1 MRLRHKKWTS
11 SVLEEN
17 KDIVIPLKG
26 ITSKSLESFTD
37 IEIGCGL
44 GGFLKDLVLLNPDK
58 RYLGIEVNI
67 NAFASL
73 VKKMKDIK
81 EKDNFSVINA
91 PFERVIP
98 YLKSSSIDNIYINF
112 PDPWIKKRQYQRRL
126 SYPYFL
132 KEYYRILKPGGKIF
146 FRTDNLDLFSAS
158 ISYFMLTPLFDL
170 TISYPFYSEKVDYLP
185 STEYERKFR
194 EKGVSISLITGIK
207 K

>member
-1 MRLRHKKWTS
+1 MWYIIL
-11 SVLEEN
+11 
-17 KDIVIPLKG
+17 
-26 ITSKSLESFTD
+26 IT
-37 IEIGCGL
+37 C
-44 GGFLKDLVLLNPDK
+44 N
-58 RYLGIEVNI
+58 N
-67 NAFASL
+67 
-73 VKKMKDIK
+73 
-81 EKDNFSVINA
+81 
-91 PFERVIP
+91 
-98 YLKSSSIDNIYINF
+98 NIYINF

-146 FRTDNLDLFSAS
+146 FRTDNLDLFNAS